1 MNFLYAGIVD
11 AFWREILACR
21 TRFERYNM
29 KIAVFV
35 RASNKKE
42 REDKEERVVWAKD
55 NEVRVLNPETRTEK
69 GFKFDY
75 TVS

>member
-1 MNFLYAGIVD
+1 
-11 AFWREILACR
+11 
-21 TRFERYNM
+21 M

-35 RASNKKE
+35 RAFNKKE
-42 REDKEERVVWAKD
+42 REDKEERIVWAKD
-55 NEVRVLNPETRTEK
+55 NEVRVLSPETRTEK

>member
-1 MNFLYAGIVD
+1 
-11 AFWREILACR
+11 
-21 TRFERYNM
+21 M

-35 RASNKKE
+35 RALKKKE

>member
-1 MNFLYAGIVD
+1 
-11 AFWREILACR
+11 
-21 TRFERYNM
+21 M

-35 RASNKKE
+35 RALNKKE
-42 REDKEERVVWAKD
+42 HEDKEERVVWVKD
-55 NEVRVLNPETRTEK
+55 NEVRVLNPDTRTEK